1 MSFDQTSGKVFGFI
15 STLGG
20 QPNTTTLNH
29 MRTVVRWIHGFSIP
43 EQLVIAKVKT
53 AFDDD
58 GNLVDEDIK
67 KRVDKFIDSIITNT
81 EKLR

>member
-1 MSFDQTSGKVFGFI
+1 
-15 STLGG
+15 
-20 QPNTTTLNH
+20 

-58 GNLVDEDIK
+58 GQLVDEDIK
-67 KRVDKFIDSIITNT
+67 KRVDKFIDSIITHT

>member
-1 MSFDQTSGKVFGFI
+1 MCIRDS
-15 STLGG
+15 
-20 QPNTTTLNH
+20 

-58 GNLVDEDIK
+58 GQLVDEDIK
-67 KRVDKFIDSIITNT
+67 KRVDKFIDSIITHT